1 VRIPALH
8 PSTQVKSNVPQIGWK
23 NNNKNIDVNPMDQAR

>member
-23 NNNKNIDVNPMDQAR
+23 NINKNIDVNPMDQAR